1 MTGRQSELPGL
12 APNQCEGDEDFDWK
26 GPDVIIQ
33 TQPATAVY
41 RNVHQAVVIRQEA
54 MNGNDDQFVFFAT
67 ADDVRTLI
75 NALQREIGDA

>member
-12 APNQCEGDEDFDWK
+12 APNQCKEDEDFDWK

-33 TQPATAVY
+33 TQPGTAIY

-54 MNGNDDQFVFFAT
+54 MNGDDDQFVFFAT

-75 NALQREIGDA
+75 TALQREIGDA